1 VGDRCYNG
9 PEGHIMWECGLDA
22 SGLGEGLVLGHS
34 EHSNE
39 SSGSAVSHI
48 IVQLSKCKLL

>member
-1 VGDRCYNG
+1 MGDRCYNG